1 MDTGAKLTFILADL
15 LPAAIQP
22 IHGGAVT
29 LIRCPMQCIDCLSRI
44 TKPLFAARTFT
55 LLPFGVEGAVSVE
68 FAHETVLS
76 LISFC
81 LTYPL
86 NITLAVKIPRM

>member
-15 LPAAIQP
+15 MPAAIEP
-22 IHGGAVT
+22 IHGCTVT

-44 TKPLFAARTFT
+44 TKPLLAAWTFT

-68 FAHETVLS
+68 FTHETFLS
-76 LISFC
+76 VISC
-81 LTYPL
+81 YLT
-86 NITLAVKIPRM
+86 